1 MLSTLKIPGYK
12 ITEII
17 HEGLNTVVCRGIS
30 QSKQQRVILKFLKDE
45 YPSLEQISRLK
56 HEFNVTSHLHFNQDV
71 NNQDTNYINGS
82 GVVKVLGLETYQ
94 NRLVLVSEDFGG
106 VSLKEFL
113 SAKKEKISLVSFL
126 SIAVQI
132 AQGLALL
139 HDYKIIH
146 KDIKPSNI
154 VINAQTGECKIID
167 FSIASNLSQET
178 TQLMSPYELE
188 GSLAYMSPEQT
199 GRMNRMVDFRSDFYS
214 LGVTFYEILTRQL
227 PFQDLDAVELV
238 YCHLA
243 KQPTPVTVLNPDVP
257 EIINAIVAKLMAKNA
272 EDRYQSANSLLVNLR
287 RCLDEVK
294 TTGKIEYFD
303 ISSTSNISLAS
314 SFANPTNQVN
324 IPQKLY
330 GREKQVEELLEAFD
344 RVSLGSVELVIV
356 GGYSGV
362 GKSVLVYEVLR
373 NLTRQKG
380 YFTSGKFD
388 QFKTD
393 GSLGSV
399 REAFRGLIKQ
409 LLTENQNRLLYWQ
422 ERFLAALGENGQIII
437 DVIPELELIIGK
449 QTPVIELGVKES
461 AGRFIDTFC
470 KFTQAFST
478 KEHPLVIFMD
488 DMQWADTNSLR
499 SLQQIITN
507 SENHHC
513 LIILAYRDNEVNP
526 IHPFIQT
533 LSQIQTVMEERGGKI
548 TQITL
553 SPLKLEDTTQ
563 LLADTLH
570 LLPSTV
576 KPLADLLHNKTQGNP
591 FFLTQLL
598 KSLENQKLLQ
608 LNYQKSSWQWDLQQ
622 IKNCNISDNVVDLMV
637 DKLLQLQEST
647 QKILKLAACI
657 GNKFNLKTLAT
668 VNEKTLK
675 QTATDLWPALQM
687 GLILPLDDSYK
698 IAEVLESEELEAVI
712 SQLDDVNSVGYK
724 FLHDRVQQ
732 AAYVLIPDEEKQLT
746 HLKIGQLLLGNRKV
760 EVLEGNFDEINFD
773 EVNIFDIVSHLNAGL
788 ELITNVEEKC
798 QLAKLNL
805 IAGSKA
811 KASVVYEAAFRYF
824 IIGSKLL
831 NELSDKSWL
840 THYELT
846 LALQEGVVE
855 TANLCGDFETME
867 IFVNNILQGAK
878 NPLDCLKAYEIQ
890 IQAYTSQ
897 QRFAEAIASGRNGLK
912 LFNKFFPVNLPETPT
927 QQDIQHSLEEVIKL
941 LDARKAEDLLNLP
954 MMSEVKSLAIMRLLA
969 SIMAPSY
976 IFAPPIFALAVLAQ
990 VKISILYGNTA
1001 ISAFSYGAYAIL
1013 LNSILQN
1020 LDATDQFG
1028 KLALQLVAKLNS
1040 KIMLAK
1046 VNVVV
1051 GQFVIHCKSHFRES
1065 LPLFLQGFQTGLEVS
1080 DLEYAGYN
1088 VAYLCQA
1095 SYLVGNDLK
1104 KLSGEVE
1111 NYAATLLKLRQFT
1124 SSNYIQIYLQ
1134 AIQHLQVKKTA
1145 SNINSNVTSNVTSD
1159 KLYITLTEAQDFL
1172 GLHFYWTHKLILS
1185 YLFGDISQAT
1195 QDAIQARIYL
1205 SGGAGMITAPIFYFY
1220 DSLTYLSLY
1229 PQSSDKEELLKQVRE
1244 NQTKL
1249 LHYCDHAPMNFQHKY
1264 DLVEAELCRVT
1275 GKDYEG
1281 IKYFEKA
1288 ITGAAKNGYI
1298 QEEALANERAALF
1311 YVSLDK
1317 EKIAKM
1323 YMTDAYYGYIKWGAT
1338 AKYLDLEKKYPDLII
1353 RSTNLHSTNLHST
1366 NINHT
1371 NIYNTNPTNE
1381 VTRVESV
1388 VSDKHTKT
1396 NTITTKQT
1404 LESSTHKSEILDLA
1418 TVIKA
1423 SSAIMSEIHLENLPF
1438 KLLHIILENA
1448 GAQKGCLILE
1458 KNNQFFV
1465 EAINSWDGNNN
1476 LNRPSILVDE
1486 SLDIPQTVINYVI
1499 NTQEILVLANA
1510 SVDPITKNCPYI
1522 QKHQCQSILCL
1533 PILAQGKLIGLFY
1546 LENNLTTGVFTSSR
1560 LELMKILAS
1569 QGAIAI
1575 NNARLLAREQE
1586 KSQQLQQYILELAQK
1601 EEQYRSIFESVN
1613 DGMTIHN
1620 LETGNTIEANPKA
1633 YQMYGFT
1640 KEEYLGLTPLDYL
1653 HPDYLYL
1660 FSNFIET
1667 IKAGKEFYCQGVGIK
1682 KDGSLWNFKAKGTLC
1697 TYNGKPHGLV
1707 IFQDISAEIAGEAQ
1721 IKQKSADLEQAL
1733 LKLQNTQSQLIQTE
1747 KISALGQLVAGVAH
1761 EVNNPVSFI
1770 NGNLAHAK
1778 NYIEDLTNHLNLY
1791 QKYYPNPL
1799 EEIQENA
1806 EEIELE
1812 YLLEDLPKMISSMK
1826 LGTERIRDIMQSLRN
1841 YSRKDGVE
1849 KQPTDIHKGIDSTLI
1864 VLSHRLKATPQNP
1877 AIKVIKEYGNL
1888 PEIPCFSGQLNQV
1901 FMNLIANAIDAME
1914 ESNNDKTVMEIQ
1926 QNPNIITIKT
1936 SLENDYAVIR
1946 IGDNGNGIPEA
1957 IKEKLF
1963 TTFFTTKAEGKGTGL
1978 GLSISKEIVENKH
1991 GGKLTL
1997 ESEVGKGTEFII
2009 QIPRS

>member
-17 HEGLNTVVCRGIS
+17 HQGLNTVVCRGIS
-30 QSKQQRVILKFLKDE
+30 QSKQERVILKVLKAE
-45 YPSLEQISRLK
+45 YPTLEQISRLK
-56 HEFNVTSHLHFNQDV
+56 HEFTITSNLDFNSVNVDS
-71 NNQDTNYINGS
+71 I
-82 GVVKVLGLETYQ
+82 VKVLGLHTHQ
-94 NRLVLVSEDFGG
+94 NRLVLVSQDFGG

-113 SAKKEKISLVSFL
+113 AGKDEKISLIAFL
-126 SIAVQI
+126 SIAVQVVE
-132 AQGLALL
+132 GLVFL
-139 HDYKIIH
+139 HTHNIIH

-199 GRMNRMVDFRSDFYS
+199 GRMNRMMDFRSDFYS
-214 LGVTFYEILTRQL
+214 LGVTFYEILTGQL

-238 YCHLA
+238 YSHLA

-257 EIINAIVAKLMAKNA
+257 EIINVIVAKLMAKNA
-272 EDRYQSANSLLVNLR
+272 EDRYQTAGSLLVDLQ
-287 RCLDEVK
+287 RCLDELK

-303 ISSTSNISLAS
+303 IFSSGNTSLGS

-330 GREKQVEELLEAFD
+330 GREKQVEELLEAFE
-344 RVSLGSVELVIV
+344 RVSLGSVELVTV
-356 GGYSGV
+356 GGYSGI

-409 LLTENQNRLLYWQ
+409 LLTENQNRLLYWR
-422 ERFLAALGENGQIII
+422 ERFLAVLGENGQIII

-488 DMQWADTNSLR
+488 DIQWADTNSLR

-507 SENHHC
+507 SENHYC

-533 LSQIQTVMEERGGKI
+533 LSQIQTAIEERVGKI

-563 LLADTLH
+563 LVADTLH

-622 IKNCNISDNVVDLMV
+622 IKSCNISDNVVDLMV

-657 GNKFNLKTLAT
+657 GNKFDLKTLAT

-675 QTATDLWPALQM
+675 QTATDLWSALEM
-687 GLILPLDDSYK
+687 GFILPLDDSYK
-698 IAEVLESEELEAVI
+698 ITQVLENEELEAVI
-712 SQLDDVNSVGYK
+712 SQLGDVDSLDSVDYITSVGYK

-732 AAYVLIPDEEKQLT
+732 AAYVLISDEEKQLT
-746 HLKIGQLLLGNRKV
+746 HLKIGQLLLGSRKV
-760 EVLEGNFDEINFD
+760 EALERNFDKGNFDERNIFD
-773 EVNIFDIVSHLNAGL
+773 EGNIFDIVSHLNAGL

-798 QLAKLNL
+798 QLARLNL

-811 KASVVYEAAFRYF
+811 KASFAYEAAFRYF
-824 IIGSKLL
+824 AMGSKLL
-831 NELSDKSWL
+831 NQLSDKSWL

-846 LALQEGVVE
+846 LALQEGIVE
-855 TANLCGDFETME
+855 TAYFCGDFETMG
-867 IFVNNILQGAK
+867 IHVDRILEFAQ

-912 LFNKFFPVNLPETPT
+912 LFNKFLPVNLPETPT
-927 QQDIQHSLEEVIKL
+927 QEDIQHSLEEVIKL

-954 MMSEVKSLAIMRLLA
+954 MMTEVKPLAIMRLLA
-969 SIMAPSY
+969 SIMGPCYFTAPLL
-976 IFAPPIFALAVLAQ
+976 FTLVVLAQ
-990 VKISILYGNTA
+990 VKISIFYGNTN
-1001 ISAFSYGAYAIL
+1001 ISAFSYSNYGIL
-1013 LNSILQN
+1013 MNTILQN
-1020 LDATDQFG
+1020 LDDAYQFG
-1028 KLALQLVAKLNS
+1028 QLALQLLEKMDS
-1040 KIMLAK
+1040 KSILAK
-1046 VNVVV
+1046 VNLVV
-1051 GQFVIHCKSHFRES
+1051 GQFIIYYKSHFRES
-1065 LPLFLQGFQTGLEVS
+1065 LPVMLEGFQAGLEVG

-1088 VAYLCQA
+1088 AFHLCQA
-1095 SYLVGNDLK
+1095 SYLIGYELT
-1104 KLSGEVE
+1104 KLSTEVE
-1111 NYAATLLKLRQFT
+1111 AYTATLLKLRQVITF
-1124 SSNYIQIYLQ
+1124 NYTQISLQ
-1134 AIQHLQVKKTA
+1134 AIQCLQGKVKV
-1145 SNINSNVTSNVTSD
+1145 SNNPSNVNLD
-1159 KLYITLTEAQDFL
+1159 KLYITLTEAQDLL
-1172 GLHFYWTHKLILS
+1172 GLHLYWTHKLILS
-1185 YLFGDISQAT
+1185 YIFGDISEAT

-1205 SGGAGMITAPIFYFY
+1205 SGGAAMITVPIFYFY
-1220 DSLTYLSLY
+1220 DSLTCLALY
-1229 PQSSDKEELLKQVRE
+1229 PQASNKKELLKQVRE
-1244 NQTKL
+1244 NQTKIL
-1249 LHYCDHAPMNFQHKY
+1249 YYSNHAPMNFQHKY
-1264 DLVEAELCRVT
+1264 DLVEAELCRVM

-1281 IKYFEKA
+1281 TKYFDQA

-1311 YVSLDK
+1311 YVSLSK
-1317 EKIAKM
+1317 EKIAKI

-1353 RSTNLHSTNLHST
+1353 RSTNLHSTN
-1366 NINHT
+1366 INHT
-1371 NIYNTNPTNE
+1371 NTYNTNATNE

-1388 VSDKHTKT
+1388 VSNKHTKT

-1404 LESSTHKSEILDLA
+1404 LESSTHKSETLDLV

-1499 NTQEILVLANA
+1499 HTQEILVLANA

-1533 PILAQGKLIGLFY
+1533 PILTQGKLIGLFY

-1586 KSQQLQQYILELAQK
+1586 KSQQLQQYLLELAQK

-1613 DGMTIHN
+1613 DAIAIHS
-1620 LETGNTIEANPKA
+1620 LETGNMIEVNPKIC
-1633 YQMYGFT
+1633 QMYGYS
-1640 KEEYLGLTPLDYL
+1640 KEEYLRLTPPDYL

-1660 FSNFIET
+1660 FSDFIGT
-1667 IKAGKEFYCQGVGIK
+1667 IKAGKQFYCQAIGIK
-1682 KDGSLWNFKAKGTLC
+1682 KGGYFFNVEAKGTSC
-1697 TYNGKPHGLV
+1697 MYNGQLHALV
-1707 IFQDISAEIAGEAQ
+1707 IIRDISEHIAAEAQ

-1733 LKLQNTQSQLIQTE
+1733 IKLQNTQSQLIQTE

-1791 QKYYPNPL
+1791 QKSYPNPL

-1841 YSRKDGVE
+1841 YSRKDGVQ
-1849 KQPTDIHKGIDSTLI
+1849 KQPVDIHKGIDSTLI
-1864 VLSHRLKATPQNP
+1864 VLSHRLKATSQNP

-1963 TTFFTTKAEGKGTGL
+1963 TNFFTTKAEGKGTGL